1 MDTITSE
8 RRKVDAARSSY
19 GWLENFWRDCI
30 RLRRGRRWEVATL
43 IDGDVALR
51 DGYAHSLI
59 RHCLRDRSDVDFRYT
74 RAWSVYDDSDPLPPE
89 VDVLFLGRPKPF
101 AASQL
106 AECVKHLEGR
116 GRMYGHFV
124 DPNNG
129 QTGNSVGYGPPREGR
144 YFTQHELEEPF
155 GRYQRCDQDYGI
167 LMHRRD
173 RVGDDTRTLVAI
185 AGLGTLGTLLLAVIL
200 ADDERRKQLARE
212 AHALA
217 PLGQHHLWG
226 QCIEICVRVEVPGEE
241 HLSSL
246 LNSLSSGAPAFQF
259 QVDAVAVAMEDGKK
273 DVRIREDRPTA
284 LELHAGDTVERGG
297 HVRLTHAGQAVAL
310 PAQRFA
316 LLQRLIDAPQ
326 QASKKDLCRHLGLLT
341 KPRPGRRAEPNY
353 NALQKLVFDL
363 NKNLKKDQSVGER
376 NLRVVRFDRTEKRYV
391 LSGVAAPMVPR
402 TR

>member
-1 MDTITSE
+1 MDTITAE
-8 RRKVDAARSSY
+8 RRKMDAARSNY
-19 GWLENFWRDCI
+19 LWLENFWRDCI

-59 RHCLRDRSDVDFRYT
+59 RNCLQDRSDVDFRYI
-74 RAWSVYDDSDPLPPE
+74 RAWSVYDDPSPLPPE

-101 AASQL
+101 AASRL
-106 AECVKHLEGR
+106 ADCAKRLE
-116 GRMYGHFV
+116 GRMYGDFV
-124 DPNNG
+124 DPNTG
-129 QTGNSVGYGPPREGR
+129 QTGNSVRYGSPREGR
-144 YFTQHELEEPF
+144 FFAQHELEEPF

-167 LMHRRD
+167 LMYRRD

-200 ADDERRKQLARE
+200 ADDTRRTQLVRQAG
-212 AHALA
+212 ALA
-217 PLGQHHLWG
+217 PLGRHHLPG

-241 HLSSL
+241 HLTNL
-246 LNSLSSGAPAFQF
+246 LNILSSGAPAFQF

-273 DVRIREDRPTA
+273 DVRIREDGPTA
-284 LELHAGDTVERGG
+284 LELHAGDTGQRGG

-310 PAQRFA
+310 SGQRFA
-316 LLQRLIDAPQ
+316 LLQRLLDAPQ
-326 QASKKDLCRHLGLLT
+326 QASKKELCRHLGLL
-341 KPRPGRRAEPNY
+341 KKQRPGRRAEPNY

-376 NLRVVRFDRTEKRYV
+376 NLRVVRFDRSEGRYV
-391 LSGVAAPMVPR
+391 LSGLAAPTVPR
-402 TR
+402 GR